1 MASRDQNFSSSE
13 DESTGE
19 VRIHE
24 ELPRGSERDVIEHYF
39 YKGLPYRQI
48 VLMLEKHHNLIINQ
62 RTLKR
67 RLKDFGLTRRETVDE
82 ELRERVKDIILQEI
96 CTGPDSLNGYRT
108 MWHILRLRHKINVP
122 RRLVESL
129 MREVDPRGVEQ
140 RKSRCLRRRMYVSPG
155 SNFCWH
161 IDGYDKLKPFGFS
174 IHGCVDGF
182 SRRIIWLEVQR
193 SNKNPKCIAKYF
205 LNHVKAA
212 RGCPV
217 RVYTDPGTENG
228 LVAGIQC
235 YLRADGLD
243 EYAGSKSHKYVT
255 STCNQRIECQWSHF
269 RKQRSSWWIDFF
281 HDLHESDILDLTN
294 HLHKETLWFCFADLL
309 QTDLDKVKD
318 YWNSHRIRKSKH
330 ATASGVPDMM
340 YFLPEEFGYSD
351 CLLPVPSA
359 KLTEMENR
367 IEEME
372 GGQDETDPVYAE
384 YFQYVMEK
392 NDLSSPTTVL
402 EAGTLFEKLTKFAMG

>member
-39 YKGLPYRQI
+39 YKGLLYRQI
-48 VLMLEKHHNLIINQ
+48 VLMLEKHHNLITNQ
-62 RTLKR
+62 GTLRR

-96 CTGPDSLNGYRT
+96 FTSPDSLNDYRT
-108 MWHILRLRHKINVP
+108 MWHILRLRRKINVS

-129 MREVDPRGVEQ
+129 MREGDPRGVEQ
-140 RKSRCLRRRMYVSPG
+140 RKGRCLRCRMYVSPG

-174 IHGCVDGF
+174 IHGCVDGC

-235 YLRADGLD
+235 YLRADGWD

-269 RKQRSSWWIDFF
+269 R
-281 HDLHESDILDLTN
+281 
-294 HLHKETLWFCFADLL
+294 FADL

-318 YWNSHRIRKSKH
+318 YWNSHRIRKFKH
-330 ATASGVPDMM
+330 ATVSGVPDMM
-340 YFLPEEFGYSD
+340 YFLPEEFGHSD

-359 KLTEMENR
+359 KLTEMENT

-372 GGQDETDPVYAE
+372 GGQDETDAVYAE
-384 YFQYVMEK
+384 YFHTSWKRMIYLLEQ
-392 NDLSSPTTVL
+392 LSL
-402 EAGTLFEKLTKFAMG
+402 KQGLFLRN